1 MFGFFRKKKKKQEE
15 EEHSL
20 IERDAAQPKSE
31 EQIKEEQR
39 RLGDQIALGANAQ
52 NLDRYS
58 SAAQEFVKGYTGY
71 DASTGQQMVKSLKS
85 ISQQKL
91 NPDYY
96 ETNVRQQA
104 GFTAEVFD
112 VSRKNAQA
120 KLNGD
125 NIRYS
130 RVDDVAG
137 RPINETA
144 YDITAF
150 DASGNEILS
159 EAAQMKFLK
168 YEKTGG
174 TYSVDTGKLAQTL
187 TSKQFREK
195 YPHGSYVVPKDA
207 YEGVKEQFQQK
218 EASLQRQLAR
228 ARQQNDAVLERELNE
243 KLEYVQKADRN
254 LKCSEVRAN
263 EAIQARLHPE
273 KMTAKEIATYG
284 HEAGVQYA
292 KGAATITGAITFGR
306 CAGKVINGEMTP
318 EEAAKEVALES
329 AKSAGRGYLTGQA
342 NTAVGA
348 MFRNSSKEFL
358 RNLGKSNAPAML
370 VSFTGSAF
378 QIMND
383 YFDGRISDKECFNSL
398 AKSGVGVV
406 GTFKAGALGQAI
418 GEGMGFALG
427 GPVGAIVASTVAG
440 VAINAVY
447 DYAVQQLEA
456 PGLAHQERLRIEAE
470 CNEIHREMEHYRT
483 VFREN
488 YIKNTEEMKQIFG
501 NSIRTMCI
509 AMDMDDADAF
519 IGGANTITKSLG
531 GKVQFNNV
539 DEFEDFLDSDDAFD
553 L

>member
-15 EEHSL
+15 EERSL

-58 SAAQEFVKGYTGY
+58 SAAQEFVKAYTGY
-71 DASTGQQMVKSLKS
+71 DGTRGVQMERSLKS
-85 ISQQKL
+85 ISQSKL
-91 NPDYY
+91 NPEYY
-96 ETNVRQQA
+96 ETNVKQQA
-104 GFTAEVFD
+104 GFSAEV
-112 VSRKNAQA
+112 S
-120 KLNGD
+120 
-125 NIRYS
+125 
-130 RVDDVAG
+130 DVARMNAKAILNDERLRYFRSEDLPG
-137 RPINETA
+137 HVKNETPL
-144 YDITAF
+144 DIIAVDKQGREVEAGSSQVKFT
-150 DASGNEILS
+150 DAQRGEHGYVTN
-159 EAAQMKFLK
+159 AKGQAR
-168 YEKTGG
+168 
-174 TYSVDTGKLAQTL
+174 KLA
-187 TSKQFREK
+187 SKDYSEK
-195 YPHGSYVVPKDA
+195 YPHGRIRVAKNA
-207 YEGVKEQFQQK
+207 YDDVKAELQQQQV
-218 EASLQRQLAR
+218 SLERQIAR
-228 ARQQNDAVLERELNE
+228 AQQQNDYELEAQLSER
-243 KLEYVQKADRN
+243 LEYVKLEEQN
-254 LKCSEVRAN
+254 LQCSEVTQN

-284 HEAGVQYA
+284 HEAGMQYA

-306 CAGKVINGEMTP
+306 CVGKVINGEMTP

-329 AKSAGRGYLTGQA
+329 AKSAGRGYLIGQA

-358 RNLGKSNAPAML
+358 KNLGKSNAPAML
-370 VSFTGSAF
+370 VSFAGSSF

-383 YFDGRISDKECFNSL
+383 YFDGKISDKECFNSL

-406 GTFKAGALGQAI
+406 GTFKAGAWGA
-418 GEGMGFALG
+418 ALG
-427 GPVGAIVASTVAG
+427 GPIGAVIASTVAG

-456 PGLAHQERLRIEAE
+456 PGLARQERLRIEAE
-470 CNEIHREMEHYRT
+470 CDEIYREMEHYRT

-488 YIKNTEEMKQIFG
+488 YIKHTEEMTQIFG

-509 AMDMDDADAF
+509 AMDMHDADSF

>member
-15 EEHSL
+15 EERSL
-20 IERDAAQPKSE
+20 IERDAAQSKSE

-58 SAAQEFVKGYTGY
+58 SAAQEMVKGYTGY
-71 DASTGQQMVKSLKS
+71 DASTGQHMAKSLKS
-85 ISQQKL
+85 INQQKL
-91 NPDYY
+91 NPEYY

-104 GFTAEVFD
+104 GFSAEVFD

-120 KLNGD
+120 KLNGE
-125 NIRYS
+125 NVRYS

-150 DASGNEILS
+150 DANGNEILS

-168 YEKTGG
+168 YQKTGD
-174 TYSVDTGKLAQTL
+174 TYSVDTNKLAQTL

-207 YEGVKEQFQQK
+207 YEGVKEQLQQK

-228 ARQQNDAVLERELNE
+228 ARQQNDAALERELNE
-243 KLEYVQKADRN
+243 QLDYVQKTDRN
-254 LKCSEVRAN
+254 LKRSEVRAD

-273 KMTAKEIATYG
+273 KMTAREIATYG
-284 HEAGVQYA
+284 HEAGMQYA

-348 MFRNSSKEFL
+348 MFKNSSKEFL

-370 VSFTGSAF
+370 VSFAGSSF

-383 YFDGRISDKECFNSL
+383 YFDGKISDKECFNSL
-398 AKSGVGVV
+398 AKSGAGVV
-406 GTFKAGALGQAI
+406 GTFKAGAWGA
-418 GEGMGFALG
+418 ALG
-427 GPVGAIVASTVAG
+427 GPIGAVVASTVAG
-440 VAINAVY
+440 VTINAVY

-509 AMDMDDADAF
+509 AMDMNDADAF